1 MPHLLD
7 HINSPQDLRAL
18 TTEQLVQLAAEIR
31 RELIDTVSRTGGHL
45 APNLGVVELTLALHR
60 TLDSP
65 TDKIVWDVGHQCYVH
80 KLLTGRREAFGTL
93 RQQGGISGFPSPQES
108 PHDSFGTGHGSTSIS
123 AALGLA
129 KARDLRGGTEKVV
142 AVIGD
147 GALTG
152 GMAFEALNQAGAMKV
167 NLLVVLNDNEM
178 SIARNVG
185 AMSAYLAGLRAS
197 LVEPLV
203 RRARAD
209 VAALLE
215 HIPLGAQMLDFMDRT
230 RDAVKQFV
238 VPGML
243 FEELGFTYLG
253 PIDGHNVET
262 LLEILKQALD
272 LEGPV
277 ILHVLTRKG
286 MGYQQAE
293 RSPRRFHGTPPF
305 DIETG
310 EPTPSGQ
317 PTYSEVFGT
326 ALARFAQRDS
336 RIVGVTAAMLD
347 GTGMELL
354 RRALPAR
361 CFDVGM
367 AEQHAVTF
375 AAGLAAAGL
384 RPVVSIYSTFAQRA
398 YDQILHDVCL
408 QNLPVVLVLDRAGL
422 VGDDGPTHHGAYDIT
437 YLRHIPNLTL
447 MAPRDEAELC
457 RMLATALELPGPSA
471 IRFPRGVGP
480 GAPPPEVPEPLAVGR
495 AEVLTEGGD
504 ILILALGA
512 SVSRA
517 LDAAE
522 RMGEEGQYAT
532 VVDARFVKPLDA
544 DLICRL
550 AERIGRVVTVE
561 ENALDGGFGSAV
573 AELLVDRC
581 LPQVRVKRLGLPSR
595 FISHGDTETLLRE
608 CGLDA
613 DSIYQA
619 CKAMAAQPLP
629 VASRPG
635 RERARPM
642 REGRHGQER
651 SHR

>member
-1 MPHLLD
+1 MPRLLD
-7 HINSPQDLRAL
+7 GINSPQDLRAL
-18 TTEQLVQLAAEIR
+18 TTEQLVELAAEIR

-65 TDKIVWDVGHQCYVH
+65 TDRIIWDVGHQCYVH

-93 RQQGGISGFPSPQES
+93 RQHGGISGFPSPEES
-108 PHDSFGTGHGSTSIS
+108 PHDPFGTGHGSTSIS

-152 GMAFEALNQAGAMKV
+152 GMAFEALNQAGAMGV

-262 LLEILKQALD
+262 LLGILEQALD

-277 ILHVLTRKG
+277 IVHVLTRKG

-293 RSPRRFHGTPPF
+293 DSPRRFHGTPPF

-310 EPTPSGQ
+310 EPASSGQ

-326 ALARFAQRDS
+326 TLARFARRDS

-347 GTGMELL
+347 GTGMEFL

-384 RPVVSIYSTFAQRA
+384 RPVVAIYSTFAQRA

-447 MAPRDEAELC
+447 MAPKDEAELC

-480 GAPPPEVPEPLAVGR
+480 GTPPPEVPEPLAVGR

-512 SVSRA
+512 SVQRA
-517 LDAAE
+517 LMAAE
-522 RMGEEGQYAT
+522 RLREEGQYAT
-532 VVDARFVKPLDA
+532 VVNARFAKPLDA

-550 AERIGRVVTVE
+550 AERIGRVVTAE

-573 AELLVDRC
+573 VELLADRG
-581 LPQVRVKRLGLPSR
+581 LPQVRVKRLGLPNR
-595 FISHGDTETLLRE
+595 FIPHGETETLLRE
-608 CGLDA
+608 CGLDS
-613 DSIYQA
+613 DSIYEV
-619 CKAMAAQPLP
+619 CKAMTAQPLP
-629 VASRPG
+629 VASRP
-635 RERARPM
+635 
-642 REGRHGQER
+642 
-651 SHR
+651 